1 MGLLARFGQREG
13 ALATTGYPMLKR
25 GTAQPL
31 YLEVVEGN
39 IDLSDIAHDIYA
51 LSHLAFASPGSCMS
65 LPFTIA
71 LADYILRESHPGKE
85 DSLWE
90 DEEQEQVER
99 STSSQMAL
107 YFEKGGVVL

>member
-1 MGLLARFGQREG
+1 
-13 ALATTGYPMLKR
+13 
-25 GTAQPL
+25 
-31 YLEVVEGN
+31 
-39 IDLSDIAHDIYA
+39 
-51 LSHLAFASPGSCMS
+51 MS